1 MLKIGLT
8 GGIGS
13 GKSTVAKVFELL
25 NIPIYYADIEAKKI
39 LDNNSG
45 VKKQIIENFGNL
57 YVNKKINRPKLANI
71 VFNDKQALATLNQIV
86 HPKIEIHY
94 TNWCNARLI
103 YKYTIK
109 EAAILFE
116 SDKYL
121 EMDKI
126 ITVIAP
132 LSVRVQ
138 RVCKRDNISSQKVT
152 ERINNQWTDEQRV
165 YLSDFII
172 KNDDKNL
179 VIPQILKINN
189 LITRKLDISLE

>member
-25 NIPIYYADIEAKKI
+25 NIPIYYADNEAKKI
-39 LDNNSG
+39 LDDNSE
-45 VKKQIIENFGNL
+45 VKKQIIKNFGNI
-57 YVNKKINRPKLANI
+57 YVNGIINRPKLANI

-94 TNWCNARLI
+94 IKWCEAHQN
-103 YKYTIK
+103 YKYTLK

-116 SDKYL
+116 SGKYA

-138 RVCKRDNISSQKVT
+138 RVCKRDSISTQKVT
-152 ERINNQWTDEQRV
+152 ERIKNQWTDEQKV
-165 YLSDFII
+165 HLSDFVV
-172 KNDDKNL
+172 NNNDKNL

-189 LITRKLDISLE
+189 SITRKLNI